1 MGVLVFGLMICV
13 PTDEVN
19 SCTCFQVTI
28 ESTLNRTMP
37 RPHALSIA
45 AVLWTVFR
53 NREELLMANR
63 LIALQAETVIVA
75 DDHPLF
81 RTAIK
86 EALQESQGETNFLE
100 ANSFES
106 LQRLVEENPDVD
118 LVLLDLHMPGVRG
131 FAGLVYLC
139 KRYPSVPVVII
150 SANEDPL
157 VIHRALDHGAA
168 GFIPKSSD
176 LKTITNAIGDIL
188 MGEIWAPE
196 SAATDL
202 PGKNTSELEL
212 AERMAKLTPQQ
223 FKVLMAVSQ
232 GLLNKQIAY
241 DMNISEATVK
251 AHVTAIMNKLG
262 VSNRTQAVL
271 AASKLDVL
279 NPVDH

>member
-1 MGVLVFGLMICV
+1 MG
-13 PTDEVN
+13 
-19 SCTCFQVTI
+19 
-28 ESTLNRTMP
+28 
-37 RPHALSIA
+37 
-45 AVLWTVFR
+45 
-53 NREELLMANR
+53 NR
-63 LIALQAETVIVA
+63 LIAIQAETVIVA

-100 ANSFES
+100 ASSFDS
-106 LQRLVEENPDVD
+106 LQELVEENPDVD
-118 LVLLDLHMPGVRG
+118 LILLDLHMPGVSG
-131 FAGLVYLC
+131 FAGLIYLC

-150 SANEDPL
+150 SANEDPV
-157 VIHRALDHGAA
+157 VIQRALDHGAA

-176 LKTITNAIGDIL
+176 IKTITNAIGDIL
-188 MGEIWAPE
+188 MGEIWAPI
-196 SAATDL
+196 STQANL
-202 PGKNTSELEL
+202 PGRNTSELEL
-212 AERMAKLTPQQ
+212 AERMAQLTPQQ

-241 DMNISEATVK
+241 DMSISEATVK

-279 NPVDH
+279 NPNDAQVD